1 MNNILRSAMVLLIAL
16 LLVVPALAEEAA
28 APEGVETVL
37 PGEAGAFETEVLDAI
52 EEEIGAECV
61 DQEIAETTEVELGGE
76 EPIDE
81 AADEAAALP
90 LAEAGSENAEVAEAA
105 EVQAGASAEA
115 GASGE
120 AETPAEPET
129 PAVPEAIAEPE
140 APAVAA
146 LSEAASTVPV
156 ATNVEKV
163 AFSKKKIKKRTIKAG
178 GTLNLGAAVRFT
190 PKTEV
195 APLTWTS
202 SDPGVASVD
211 ETGVVTGMS
220 KGVATITAATT
231 DGKAT
236 QTDVRVKR
244 NNTVVFFGD
253 SLTKGGR
260 WKSYFKSRKTVNMGI
275 VGDTIEQIDERVGKV
290 AALRPEKVFLEG
302 GINSLMRESYDVS
315 LKAYEKLLDDVHS
328 QLAGVPVYVIS
339 VLPISVEM
347 EKYGCTNADIVKFN
361 AEIEK
366 LAAARGFTFVDV
378 HSSYVKNGVLNPKLT
393 VDGLHLK
400 KRAYKFWK
408 KAIKSYVK

>member
-1 MNNILRSAMVLLIAL
+1 MNNILRSALALLIAL

-28 APEGVETVL
+28 APGGVETIL
-37 PGEAGAFETEVLDAI
+37 PGDAGAVETEVLDAI
-52 EEEIGAECV
+52 DEVIGAECV
-61 DQEIAETTEVELGGE
+61 DQEIAETAEAELGGE
-76 EPIDE
+76 EPI
-81 AADEAAALP
+81 DEAAALP
-90 LAEAGSENAEVAEAA
+90 LAEAGSENAEVAE
-105 EVQAGASAEA
+105 VQAEA
-115 GASGE
+115 PAN
-120 AETPAEPET
+120 AEPET
-129 PAVPEAIAEPE
+129 PAASETPAATGEVVDSAAA
-140 APAVAA
+140 AP
-146 LSEAASTVPV
+146 SEAASIVPV

-231 DGKAT
+231 DGKAA

-260 WKSYFKSRKTVNMGI
+260 WKSYFKIRKTVNMGI

-302 GINSLMRESYDVS
+302 GINSLMRESYDAS
-315 LKAYEKLLDDVHS
+315 LKAYEKLLDDVQS
-328 QLAGVPVYVIS
+328 QLTGVPVYVIS

>member
-1 MNNILRSAMVLLIAL
+1 MNNILRSALALLIAL

-28 APEGVETVL
+28 APGGVETIL
-37 PGEAGAFETEVLDAI
+37 PGDAGAVETEVLDAI
-52 EEEIGAECV
+52 DEVIGAECV
-61 DQEIAETTEVELGGE
+61 DQEIAETAEAELGGE
-76 EPIDE
+76 EPI
-81 AADEAAALP
+81 DEAAALP
-90 LAEAGSENAEVAEAA
+90 LAEAGSENAEVAE
-105 EVQAGASAEA
+105 VQAEA
-115 GASGE
+115 PAN
-120 AETPAEPET
+120 AEPET
-129 PAVPEAIAEPE
+129 PAASETPAATGEVVDSAAA
-140 APAVAA
+140 AP
-146 LSEAASTVPV
+146 SEAASIVPV

-231 DGKAT
+231 DGKAA

-302 GINSLMRESYDVS
+302 GINSLMRESYDAS
-315 LKAYEKLLDDVHS
+315 LKAYEKLLDDVQS
-328 QLAGVPVYVIS
+328 QLTGVPVYVIS

>member
-1 MNNILRSAMVLLIAL
+1 MNNILRSALALLIAL
-16 LLVVPALAEEAA
+16 LLVVSALAEEAA
-28 APEGVETVL
+28 APGGVETIL
-37 PGEAGAFETEVLDAI
+37 PGDAGAVETEVLDAI
-52 EEEIGAECV
+52 DEVIGAECV
-61 DQEIAETTEVELGGE
+61 DQEIAETAEAELGGE
-76 EPIDE
+76 EPI
-81 AADEAAALP
+81 DEAAALP
-90 LAEAGSENAEVAEAA
+90 LAEAGSENAEVAE
-105 EVQAGASAEA
+105 VQAEA
-115 GASGE
+115 PAN
-120 AETPAEPET
+120 AEPET
-129 PAVPEAIAEPE
+129 PAVSETPAATGEVVDSAAA
-140 APAVAA
+140 AP
-146 LSEAASTVPV
+146 SEAASIVPV

-231 DGKAT
+231 DGKAA

-302 GINSLMRESYDVS
+302 GINSLMRESYDAS
-315 LKAYEKLLDDVHS
+315 LKAYEKLLDDVQS
-328 QLAGVPVYVIS
+328 QLTGVPVYVIS